1 MKGGTILKSVVV
13 YASRSGNTRRVA
25 EEIARALGERGEV
38 ELYEVADAPDR
49 LPSADLLIVGG
60 PTEGHSVT
68 PPMVEFLERVDRA
81 SVADRAA
88 VAFDTRL
95 AWPRILSGSAAEGIA
110 KRLRNAG
117 ARIVVDPE
125 SFIVDTKPELKP
137 GELERAGSWA
147 RDVIGRLGV
156 RAPVAA

>member
-1 MKGGTILKSVVV
+1 MKSVVV

-25 EEIARALGERGEV
+25 EEITRAVSELGEV
-38 ELYEVADAPDR
+38 EMYEVTDAPNR
-49 LPSADLLIVGG
+49 LPDADLLIVGG
-60 PTEGHSVT
+60 PTEGRSET
-68 PPMVEFLERVDRA
+68 PPMVEFLQRVDRA

-95 AWPRILSGSAAEGIA
+95 AWPRILSGSAAQGIA

-125 SFIVDTKPELKP
+125 SFIVDTKPELKS

-147 RDVIGRLGV
+147 RDITGRLGV
-156 RAPVAA
+156 SAPVAA

>member
-1 MKGGTILKSVVV
+1 LKSVVV

-25 EEIARALGERGEV
+25 EEITRAVSELGEV
-38 ELYEVADAPDR
+38 EMYEVTDAPNR
-49 LPSADLLIVGG
+49 LPDADLLIVGG
-60 PTEGHSVT
+60 PTEGRSET

-110 KRLRNAG
+110 NRLRKAG
-117 ARIVVDPE
+117 ARIVVAPE

-147 RDVIGRLGV
+147 SDIAGRLGV
-156 RAPVAA
+156 SAPVAA